1 MADSTK
7 PPVPAKP
14 IDRPDAS
21 RRRITW
27 MTTGVG
33 GAGVVAA
40 GVPFVASFAPSER
53 AKAVGAPV
61 TASIAGL
68 REEKLMTV
76 EWRGKPVWILR
87 RSPAQLESLQ
97 SQELHALLVDPLS
110 HRAEQQPPYASNPY
124 RSIRPEIGVYVAI
137 CTHLGCIPTYRPDV
151 NAPDLRPRWPG
162 GFFCPCHGSY
172 FDLAARVYRN
182 VPAPT
187 NLVVPPYRFV
197 SDAVIEIGVDPKST

>member
-1 MADSTK
+1 MADTTK
-7 PPVPAKP
+7 PPFTAKP
-14 IDRPDAS
+14 NDRPDAS

-61 TASIAGL
+61 TVSIAGL
-68 REEKLMTV
+68 QEGKLMTV
-76 EWRGKPVWILR
+76 EWRGQPVWILR

-97 SQELHALLVDPLS
+97 SKELQALLVDPLS
-110 HRAEQQPPYASNPY
+110 QRAEQQPAYAANPY

-151 NAPDLRPRWPG
+151 NAPDLRPGWPG
-162 GFFCPCHGSY
+162 GFFCPCHGSF

-197 SDAVIEIGVDPKST
+197 SDAVIEIGVDLESS

>member
-1 MADSTK
+1 MADSAK

-151 NAPDLRPRWPG
+151 NAPDL
-162 GFFCPCHGSY
+162 
-172 FDLAARVYRN
+172 
-182 VPAPT
+182 
-187 NLVVPPYRFV
+187 
-197 SDAVIEIGVDPKST
+197 